1 MLAQRYMRDLR
12 RQANIEIQTDAARRN
27 LQDAG

>member
-12 RQANIEIQTDAARRN
+12 RQANIEVQMGDERRN